1 MKRARRIQLVAFFL
15 SALGLSLLVYS
26 GIELP
31 RGVLV
36 VLLAV
41 LVALVGL
48 PHGALDPLVARKAG
62 LWRTISGLAGFM
74 GAYLLLAT
82 VAGLLWMWAP
92 KFSLVAFLAYSAWH
106 FSGDWQDSLSRG
118 WWLCAGATVIC
129 APSLLYPDLVAE
141 YFSVLTG
148 GESTALV
155 RVLQWLAFPALAGTM
170 FSAARCLRSRP
181 AVAAELAVLAFS
193 AVALPPLIFFLL
205 YFCSLHSPR
214 HLIDTV
220 RGMNPVTASVT
231 AAGLTLVTVG
241 LGALFFV
248 FSPSTQVDQ
257 RLLQITFIGLAVL
270 TVPHMI
276 LIEYYAARVGN
287 EPATATTPPGF
298 ENGSKMTL

>member
-1 MKRARRIQLVAFFL
+1 MKRAREIQQGAFFL

-31 RGVLV
+31 RGALLV
-36 VLLAV
+36 ILAA

-62 LWRTISGLAGFM
+62 LWRNSSGLACFL
-74 GAYLLLAT
+74 GAYLLLAAI
-82 VAGLLWMWAP
+82 AGLLWAWAP
-92 KFSLVAFLAYSAWH
+92 EFSLAAFLAYSSWH
-106 FSGDWQDSLSRG
+106 FSGDWSGWLSRG
-118 WWLCAGATVIC
+118 WRLCAGASVIC

-148 GESTALV
+148 EDATALV
-155 RVLQWLAFPALAGTM
+155 RVLQWLAIPALAGTI
-170 FSAARCLRSRP
+170 FSAARCIGKRP
-181 AVAAELAVLAFS
+181 AVAAELAVLAVS
-193 AVALPPLIFFLL
+193 AIALPPLVFFLL

-220 RGMNPVTASVT
+220 QGMKPATATAT
-231 AAGLTLVTVG
+231 AAGLTLLTIG

-248 FSPSTQVDQ
+248 LSPSTQIDQ
-257 RLLQITFIGLAVL
+257 RLLQITFIGLSVL

-276 LIEYYAARVGN
+276 LIEYRAARPWR
-287 EPATATTPPGF
+287 EPDSR
-298 ENGSKMTL
+298 GSCH

>member
-1 MKRARRIQLVAFFL
+1 MKRAREIQQGAFFL

-31 RGVLV
+31 RGALLV
-36 VLLAV
+36 ILAV
-41 LVALVGL
+41 LVAVVGL

-62 LWRTISGLAGFM
+62 LWRNPSGLAGFL
-74 GAYLLLAT
+74 GAYLLLAA
-82 VAGLLWMWAP
+82 VAGLLWAWAP
-92 KFSLVAFLAYSAWH
+92 EFSLAAFLAYSFWH
-106 FSGDWQDSLSRG
+106 FSGDWRDWLSRG
-118 WWLCAGATVIC
+118 WRLCAGATVIC

-148 GESTALV
+148 EDATALV
-155 RVLQWLAFPALAGTM
+155 RVLQWLAIPALAGTI
-170 FSAARCLRSRP
+170 FSAARRIRTRP
-181 AVAAELAVLAFS
+181 AVAAELAVLAFA

-220 RGMNPVTASVT
+220 QGMKPATATAT
-231 AAGLTLVTVG
+231 AAVMTLLTVG

-248 FSPSTQVDQ
+248 LSPSTQVDQ
-257 RLLQITFIGLAVL
+257 RLLQITFIGLSVL

-287 EPATATTPPGF
+287 DPAPAIPRQGF
-298 ENGSKMTL
+298 ENG

>member
-1 MKRARRIQLVAFFL
+1 MTRARRIQRVAFFL

-26 GIELP
+26 GIALP
-31 RGVLV
+31 RGALV
-36 VLLAV
+36 AIIAV
-41 LVALVGL
+41 LVAVLGL

-62 LWRTISGLAGFM
+62 LWKSISGVAGFM
-74 GAYLLLAT
+74 GAYLLLAA
-82 VAGLLWMWAP
+82 VAGLLWVWAP

-106 FSGDWQDSLSRG
+106 FSGDWRDWLPRG
-118 WWLCAGATVIC
+118 WRLCAGATVIC

-148 GESTALV
+148 AEATSLV
-155 RVLQWLAFPALAGTM
+155 RVLHWLAFPALVGTI
-170 FSAARCLRSRP
+170 FSAARCLRTRP
-181 AVAAELAVLAFS
+181 AVAAELAVLALS
-193 AVALPPLIFFLL
+193 AVVLPPLVFFLL

-220 RGMNPVTASVT
+220 QGMNPATAAAT

-248 FSPSTQVDQ
+248 LSPSTQVDE

-276 LIEYYAARVGN
+276 LIEYYAARAEN
-287 EPATATTPPGF
+287 EPALASTPPGF
-298 ENGSKMTL
+298 KNSSQMTR

>member
-1 MKRARRIQLVAFFL
+1 MKRAREIQQGAFFL

-31 RGVLV
+31 RGALLIV
-36 VLLAV
+36 LAV
-41 LVALVGL
+41 LVVLVGL

-62 LWRTISGLAGFM
+62 LWKNLSGLACFL
-74 GAYLLLAT
+74 GAYLLLAAI
-82 VAGLLWMWAP
+82 AGLLWAWAP
-92 KFSLVAFLAYSAWH
+92 KFSLAAFLAYSSWH
-106 FSGDWQDSLSRG
+106 FSGDWRDWLSRG
-118 WWLCAGATVIC
+118 WRLCAGATVIC

-148 GESTALV
+148 EDATALV
-155 RVLQWLAFPALAGTM
+155 RVLQWLAIPALAGTI
-170 FSAARCLRSRP
+170 FSAARCIGKRP
-181 AVAAELAVLAFS
+181 

-214 HLIDTV
+214 HLIGTV
-220 RGMNPVTASVT
+220 QGMKPATATAT
-231 AAGLTLVTVG
+231 AAVMTLLTVG

-248 FSPSTQVDQ
+248 LSPSTQVDQ
-257 RLLQITFIGLAVL
+257 RLLQITFIGLSVL

-287 EPATATTPPGF
+287 DTTPAITRQGF
-298 ENGSKMTL
+298 ENG

>member
-1 MKRARRIQLVAFFL
+1 MKRAREIQQGAFFL

-31 RGVLV
+31 RGMLLV
-36 VLLAV
+36 ILAA

-62 LWRTISGLAGFM
+62 LWRNPSGLAGFL
-74 GAYLLLAT
+74 GAYLLLAAI
-82 VAGLLWMWAP
+82 AGLLWAWAP
-92 KFSLVAFLAYSAWH
+92 EFSLAAFLAYSFWH
-106 FSGDWQDSLSRG
+106 FSGDWRDWLSRG
-118 WWLCAGATVIC
+118 WRLCAGATVIC

-148 GESTALV
+148 EDATALV
-155 RVLQWLAFPALAGTM
+155 RVLQWLAIPALAGTI
-170 FSAARCLRSRP
+170 FSAARCIRTRP
-181 AVAAELAVLAFS
+181 AVAAELAILAFS
-193 AVALPPLIFFLL
+193 ALALPPLIFFLL

-220 RGMNPVTASVT
+220 QGMKPATATAT
-231 AAGLTLVTVG
+231 AAVMTLLTVG

-248 FSPSTQVDQ
+248 LSPSTQVDQ
-257 RLLQITFIGLAVL
+257 RLLQITFIGLSVL

-287 EPATATTPPGF
+287 DPAPAITRQGF
-298 ENGSKMTL
+298 ENG